1 MMYLFRPVDHPT
13 QSFLYTSTKK
23 YFIGKH
29 NSFQARNN
37 TKLVYLKK
45 KKNYYR
51 KVICVF
57 VSIFLNVT

>member
-1 MMYLFRPVDHPT
+1 MIYLFRPVDHPT

-37 TKLVYLKK
+37 TKFAYLKK
-45 KKNYYR
+45 KKL
-51 KVICVF
+51 
-57 VSIFLNVT
+57 SIIDKSSVYLCQSS